1 MVDET
6 QFLSNVT
13 VEFLYSGT
21 PRAAFCAFLT
31 HGHVRELKFI
41 Q

>member
-13 VEFLYSGT
+13 IEFLRGT

-31 HGHVRELKFI
+31 HGRVRELKFI

>member
-13 VEFLYSGT
+13 VEFLSGT
-21 PRAAFCAFLT
+21 PRAAFCTFLT
-31 HGHVRELKFI
+31 HAHVRELEVI